1 MAMNMPTA
9 TSIQPTGA
17 DDHHDATLKLTDE
30 QLRLPNITLAEVK
43 GGDLRRHFLVPG
55 AIVPSADRIARV
67 SVRLLGTVAEL
78 RKRLGDTVA
87 QGEIVAVIESREV
100 ADAKSEYLAA
110 LSTNAL
116 EQTMLDRSQ
125 SLYET
130 KTTSENTFLRT
141 RATAEQ
147 AKIKLDGARQKL
159 AALGLGSAEIA
170 ALPNSRSKRCGGR
183 NFARRL
189 RGGGAAA
196 GGYRLAGRPRRPG
209 KRTVRHRR
217 SR

>member
-1 MAMNMPTA
+1 MNSCASPT
-9 TSIQPTGA
+9 SR
-17 DDHHDATLKLTDE
+17 
-30 QLRLPNITLAEVK
+30 LRKSE
-43 GGDLRRHFLVPG
+43 GDLHRHFLVPG
-55 AIVPSADRIARV
+55 SIVPSADRIARV

-87 QGEIVAVIESREV
+87 QGEVVAVIESREV

-130 KTTSENTFLRT
+130 RTTSENTFLRT

-147 AKIKLDGARQKL
+147 AKIKLDAARQKL
-159 AALGLGSAEIA
+159 AALGLGTAEIA
-170 ALPNSRSKRCGGR
+170 ALPQQPVE
-183 NFARRL
+183 ALRRQEL
-189 RGGGAAA
+189 RAPI
-196 GGYRLAGRPRRPG
+196 AGRVAQRRVDIGSLVGREGQESELFVIVDLDEVWVELAIAPTDLP
-209 KRTVRHRR
+209 KV
-217 SR
+217 